1 MRTVAK
7 AFIFDTAG
15 NALLLHRSATHPSY
29 AHQPDLPG
37 GIIEDGETPAVGLA
51 REILEETGLTVKAED
66 LELLA
71 ETDLRGY
78 NHDQVY
84 KVTVEG
90 EKPEVVISWEHE
102 RPMWLTDKEMKCIEP
117 LPNSDAFMTYA
128 ISMINIKIISDGN

>member
-15 NALLLHRSATHPSY
+15 NVLLLHRSATHPSY

-51 REILEETGLTVKAED
+51 REILEETGLIIKPDD
-66 LELLA
+66 LKLLA
-71 ETDLRGY
+71 ETDARGY

-84 KVTVEG
+84 KVIVED
-90 EKPEVVISWEHE
+90 EKPDVIISWEHE
-102 RPMWLTDKEMKCIEP
+102 RPMWLPKEQLVAMPAIENQDDYYSFA
-117 LPNSDAFMTYA
+117 LQTLS
-128 ISMINIKIISDGN
+128 S